1 MKICVFGA
9 SSRDLEQGYFDEA
22 FALGAELARR
32 GHTIVFG
39 GGASGLMGATAR
51 GAKSQ
56 GGRLIG
62 IAPKFFDEPGILDK
76 DCDEMIF
83 TETMSE
89 RKKAME
95 DMSEAFITLPGGIG
109 TFEEFFEALTLKQLG
124 RHAKAMAVL
133 NTLGYY
139 DALEAM
145 VQRAVDERFLTAD
158 GKDLYAMFT
167 DVGELVSYV
176 ENYHAEP
183 EEIWK
188 EIEKELEEE
197 EPEEETMDQ
206 EEGTENG

>member
-51 GAKSQ
+51 GAKSR
-56 GGRLIG
+56 GGHLIG

-176 ENYHAEP
+176 ENYRAEP

-188 EIEKELEEE
+188 DKLFGKYSR
-197 EPEEETMDQ
+197 D
-206 EEGTENG
+206 

>member
-22 FALGAELARR
+22 FALGAALARR
-32 GHTIVFG
+32 GHSIVFG

-133 NTLGYY
+133 NTNGYY
-139 DALEAM
+139 DAMEAM
-145 VQRAVDERFLTAD
+145 MDGAVAGGFLTPD
-158 GKDLYAMFT
+158 GKALYATFT
-167 DVGELVSYV
+167 DPEQLAAYV
-176 ENYHAEP
+176 ESYRAEP

-188 EIEKELEEE
+188 EKLFGKY
-197 EPEEETMDQ
+197 PSK
-206 EEGTENG
+206 

>member
-32 GHTIVFG
+32 GYTIVFG

-62 IAPKFFDEPGILDK
+62 IAPKFFDEPGILDQ

-83 TETMSE
+83 TETMSL
-89 RKKAME
+89 RMKAME

-188 EIEKELEEE
+188 DKLFGKYSR
-197 EPEEETMDQ
+197 D
-206 EEGTENG
+206 

>member
-1 MKICVFGA
+1 MFGA

-188 EIEKELEEE
+188 DKLFGKYSR
-197 EPEEETMDQ
+197 D
-206 EEGTENG
+206 

>member
-51 GAKSQ
+51 GARSR

-188 EIEKELEEE
+188 DKLFGKYSR
-197 EPEEETMDQ
+197 D
-206 EEGTENG
+206 

>member
-51 GAKSQ
+51 GAKSR

-176 ENYHAEP
+176 DNYHAEP

-188 EIEKELEEE
+188 DKLFGKYSR
-197 EPEEETMDQ
+197 D
-206 EEGTENG
+206 

>member
-9 SSRDLEQGYFDEA
+9 SSRDLGQGYFDEA
-22 FALGAELARR
+22 FDLGAELARR

-51 GAKSQ
+51 GTKSQ
-56 GGRLIG
+56 GGHLIG

-188 EIEKELEEE
+188 DKLFGKYSR
-197 EPEEETMDQ
+197 D
-206 EEGTENG
+206 

>member
-51 GAKSQ
+51 GAKSR

-95 DMSEAFITLPGGIG
+95 DMSEAFITMPGGIG

-188 EIEKELEEE
+188 DKLFGKYSR
-197 EPEEETMDQ
+197 D
-206 EEGTENG
+206 

>member
-39 GGASGLMGATAR
+39 GGASGLMGANAR

-56 GGRLIG
+56 GGHLIG

-176 ENYHAEP
+176 ENYRAEP

-188 EIEKELEEE
+188 DKLFGKYSR
-197 EPEEETMDQ
+197 D
-206 EEGTENG
+206 

>member
-9 SSRDLEQGYFDEA
+9 SSRELRQEYYDAA
-22 FALGAELARR
+22 FELGAEMARR
-32 GHTIVFG
+32 GHELVFG
-39 GGASGLMGATAR
+39 GGTSGLMGAAAR
-51 GAKSQ
+51 GMSSV
-56 GGRLIG
+56 GGRGIIG
-62 IAPKFFDEPGILDK
+62 VAPRFFDEPGILYEG
-76 DCDEMIF
+76 CTEMIF

-95 DMSEAFITLPGGIG
+95 DMSEAFVTLPGGIG

-188 EIEKELEEE
+188 DKLFGKYSR
-197 EPEEETMDQ
+197 D
-206 EEGTENG
+206 

>member
-39 GGASGLMGATAR
+39 GGASGLMGAAAR

-89 RKKAME
+89 RKKALE

-188 EIEKELEEE
+188 DKLF
-197 EPEEETMDQ
+197 
-206 EEGTENG
+206 GKYSRG

>member
-95 DMSEAFITLPGGIG
+95 DMPEAFITLPGGIG

-188 EIEKELEEE
+188 DKLFGKYSR
-197 EPEEETMDQ
+197 D
-206 EEGTENG
+206 

>member
-139 DALEAM
+139 DALETM

-188 EIEKELEEE
+188 DKLFGKYSR
-197 EPEEETMDQ
+197 D
-206 EEGTENG
+206 

>member
-139 DALEAM
+139 DAMEAM
-145 VQRAVDERFLTAD
+145 LVKAVEEKFFPED
-158 GKDLYAMFT
+158 GHALYAIFT
-167 DVGELVSYV
+167 EPAALLDYV
-176 ENYHAEP
+176 EGYKAEP
-183 EEIWK
+183 EDVWK
-188 EIEKELEEE
+188 EKIFGKYNVEK
-197 EPEEETMDQ
+197 
-206 EEGTENG
+206 

>member
-9 SSRDLEQGYFDEA
+9 SSRELAQGYYDAA
-22 FALGAELARR
+22 FELGAELARR
-32 GHTIVFG
+32 GHELVFG
-39 GGASGLMGATAR
+39 GGTSGLMGAAAR
-51 GAKSQ
+51 GVTSV
-56 GGRLIG
+56 GGRLTG
-62 IAPKFFDEPGILDK
+62 VAPRFFDEPGILYEG
-76 DCDEMIF
+76 CTEMIF

-89 RKKAME
+89 RKKTME
-95 DMSEAFITLPGGIG
+95 DMSDAFVTLPGGIG

-188 EIEKELEEE
+188 DKLFGKYSR
-197 EPEEETMDQ
+197 D
-206 EEGTENG
+206 

>member
-9 SSRDLEQGYFDEA
+9 SSRDLEQGYFEEA

-51 GAKSQ
+51 GAKSR

-188 EIEKELEEE
+188 DKLFGKYSR
-197 EPEEETMDQ
+197 D
-206 EEGTENG
+206 

>member
-9 SSRDLEQGYFDEA
+9 SSRDLKQVYYDEA
-22 FALGAELARR
+22 FALGAILAKR
-32 GHTIVFG
+32 GHSIVFG
-39 GGASGLMGATAR
+39 GGTSGLMGSAAR

-56 GGRLIG
+56 GGYLIG
-62 IAPKFFDEPGILDK
+62 VAPKFFDEPGVLYEG
-76 DCDEMIF
+76 CDEMVF

-188 EIEKELEEE
+188 DKLFGKYSR
-197 EPEEETMDQ
+197 D
-206 EEGTENG
+206 

>member
-51 GAKSQ
+51 GAKGR
-56 GGRLIG
+56 GGRLVG
-62 IAPKFFDEPGILDK
+62 IAAQVFGEPGILDK

-188 EIEKELEEE
+188 DKLFGKYSR
-197 EPEEETMDQ
+197 D
-206 EEGTENG
+206 

>member
-39 GGASGLMGATAR
+39 GGASDLMGATAR
-51 GAKSQ
+51 GAKSR

-188 EIEKELEEE
+188 DKLFGKYSR
-197 EPEEETMDQ
+197 D
-206 EEGTENG
+206 

>member
-1 MKICVFGA
+1 MKICVFAA
-9 SSRDLEQGYFDEA
+9 SSRTIDCSYVDEA

-188 EIEKELEEE
+188 DKLFGKYSR
-197 EPEEETMDQ
+197 D
-206 EEGTENG
+206 

>member
-183 EEIWK
+183 EEVWK
-188 EIEKELEEE
+188 DKLFGKYSR
-197 EPEEETMDQ
+197 D
-206 EEGTENG
+206 

>member
-32 GHTIVFG
+32 GHTCFLG
-39 GGASGLMGATAR
+39 GGTGGLGGAPPR
-51 GAKSQ
+51 GAKSG

-158 GKDLYAMFT
+158 GKDHYAMFT

-188 EIEKELEEE
+188 DKLFGKYSR
-197 EPEEETMDQ
+197 D
-206 EEGTENG
+206 

>member
-109 TFEEFFEALTLKQLG
+109 TFEEFL
-124 RHAKAMAVL
+124 R
-133 NTLGYY
+133 
-139 DALEAM
+139 
-145 VQRAVDERFLTAD
+145 R
-158 GKDLYAMFT
+158 
-167 DVGELVSYV
+167 
-176 ENYHAEP
+176 
-183 EEIWK
+183 
-188 EIEKELEEE
+188 
-197 EPEEETMDQ
+197 
-206 EEGTENG
+206 